1 MQLADPQHRT
11 PFQPRWVFRGDAAA
25 WDALSAQLAD
35 DPTAPARWPIAPAG
49 PDIAQGDQGVLWR
62 AGHGGGIVAS
72 CTVVEEPE
80 ASIGPDGAPR
90 VTVGLRIDR
99 AHHDPITPAVLA
111 HDAALRPIAFMDLLG
126 DTERLLSP
134 EQQVALTT
142 LIAARDLRAVSA
154 AANGTSSTNGTNG
167 HVNAATNGTNGA
179 SSDLDLAVTLRV
191 PVRLVPVVQQ
201 LLNALGAEEPATA
214 PEDAHR
220 RTAGGVGP
228 RRSDPRPAVQSLPST
243 EPTEQHLSL
252 AAAASLA
259 YGDAPFTVEQVAQVW
274 ETGNCTARSRVERL
288 VDVGLVER
296 AGTQRQEPDEDGRPA
311 RGRPP
316 VLYRLTDPARTPA
329 AGALRTR
336 SS

>member
-1 MQLADPQHRT
+1 MQLAEPRLRT

-49 PDIAQGDQGVLWR
+49 PDIAEGDQGVLWR
-62 AGHGGGIVAS
+62 GGQGGGIVAS
-72 CTVVEEPE
+72 CTVVEAPE
-80 ASIGPDGAPR
+80 ASIGSDGAPR
-90 VTVGLRIDR
+90 VTIGLRIDR
-99 AHHDPITPAVLA
+99 AHHEPIMPSALA
-111 HDAALRPIAFMDLLG
+111 HDAALRPLAFMDLLG
-126 DTERLLSP
+126 DTERMLSS
-134 EQQVALTT
+134 EQQIALTN
-142 LIAARDLRAVSA
+142 LIAAHDVRAV
-154 AANGTSSTNGTNG
+154 NGTTSGTIG
-167 HVNAATNGTNGA
+167 LTSAT
-179 SSDLDLAVTLRV
+179 SDLDHDVTLRV

-201 LLNALGAEEPATA
+201 LLNALGADEPAST

-228 RRSDPRPAVQSLPST
+228 RRSDPRPAVHSLPST
-243 EPTEQHLSL
+243 APSEQHLSL
-252 AAAASLA
+252 AEAAAFA
-259 YGDAPFTVEQVAQVW
+259 YGNAPFTVEQVAQVW

-316 VLYRLTDPARTPA
+316 VLYRLTAPIPAVVRART
-329 AGALRTR
+329 
-336 SS
+336 S